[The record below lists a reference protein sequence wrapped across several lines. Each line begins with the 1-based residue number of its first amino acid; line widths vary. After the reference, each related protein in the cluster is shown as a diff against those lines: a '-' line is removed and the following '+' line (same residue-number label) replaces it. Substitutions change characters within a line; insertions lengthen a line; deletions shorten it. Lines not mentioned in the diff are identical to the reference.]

1 MLTSTGD
8 IYITMSFIYKDKHA
22 KPKPWFII
30 LIFTILN
37 LDLAN
42 CNDCFQV
49 HLTRVHCNGTLDNS
63 KDPQLTENVVT
74 VSDSLDQASAIS
86 ELKQENVELRKK
98 FTKTYDSL
106 EETIDY
112 LRNKMLDW
120 SKSQGKVLFSLKTI
134 NRFNNFKI
142 KTLHISSDRFYNIL
156 FT

>member
-1 MLTSTGD
+1 
-8 IYITMSFIYKDKHA
+8 MSFIYKDKHA